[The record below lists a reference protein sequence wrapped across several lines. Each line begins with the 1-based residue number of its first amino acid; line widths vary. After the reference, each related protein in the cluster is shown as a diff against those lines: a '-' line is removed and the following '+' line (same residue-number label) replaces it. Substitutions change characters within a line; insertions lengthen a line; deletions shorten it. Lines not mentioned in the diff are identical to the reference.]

1 MERKKIT
8 SDESQGDRPMKMWEG
23 RFRKP
28 MDRLMEAFSHSLPF
42 DKALIEEDL
51 TGSLAWARGL
61 KKAGVLSARECAK
74 IEAGLRSI
82 AADQKK
88 GRLSFLRSDEDIH
101 MAVERLLTKRIGDV
115 GAKLYTGR
123 SRNDQ
128 VATDVRLFVKKAL
141 SEILSAVAV
150 LQKVLIERAK
160 KDLPVIIP
168 AYTHLQQAQAML
180 LSHYWLSLF
189 SALQREKSRIAHA
202 FMTSDLCP
210 LGAGAVAG
218 SGFPVD
224 RKFLAREL
232 GFSAPAQNS
241 VDAVAAR
248 DYVLEVLSCITSI
261 GITLSRYAEDL
272 IVWSSKEFGFIE
284 LDDAWSSGSSMMPQK
299 KNPDSLE
306 LIRGKCGRFVGNYTR
321 LATTLKGVGL
331 AYFKDLQEDKE
342 PLFDSIANIEIV
354 IAVFSR
360 VLRTLTI
367 NAANIEK
374 QLDPLLFATD
384 VADYLVRKGVPFRQ
398 AHTIVGRIVAYCI
411 DNKINFSKLP
421 LSVFKSFHSVFS
433 NDVHRIFSW
442 ERALAKRE
450 IDGGTGRKSVL
461 RQIVN
466 AEKMLK

>member
-1 MERKKIT
+1 
-8 SDESQGDRPMKMWEG
+8 MKMWEG

-28 MDRLMEAFSHSLPF
+28 MNRLMEAFSHSLPF
-42 DKALIEEDL
+42 DQALIDEDI

-61 KKAGVLSARECAK
+61 KKAGILNARECAR

-82 AADQKK
+82 AADRKK

-101 MAVERLLTKRIGDV
+101 MAVERLLTRRIGDA
-115 GAKLYTGR
+115 GAKLHTGR

-141 SEILSAVAV
+141 AEIISAVAV
-150 LQKVLIERAK
+150 LQKVLVERAR
-160 KDLPVIIP
+160 KDLRVVIP
-168 AYTHLQQAQAML
+168 AYTHLQQAQVLL
-180 LSHYWLSLF
+180 LSHYWLSF
-189 SALQREKSRIAHA
+189 FFALEREKGRIAHA
-202 FMTSDLCP
+202 FLTSDLCP

-224 RKFLAREL
+224 RKFLAKEL

-241 VDAVAAR
+241 VDAVASR
-248 DYVLEVLSCITSI
+248 DFALEALAGIAST

-272 IVWSSKEFGFIE
+272 IIWSSKEFGFIE

-306 LIRGKCGRFVGNYTR
+306 LIRGKCGRFVGIYTR
-321 LATTLKGVGL
+321 LATMLKGVGL
-331 AYFKDLQEDKE
+331 AYYRDLQEDKE

-360 VLRTLTI
+360 VLRTLTV

-384 VADYLVRKGVPFRQ
+384 LADYLVRKGVPFRQ
-398 AHTIVGRIVAYCI
+398 AHHVTGRIVAYCA
-411 DNKINFSKLP
+411 DKKKPFSGLP
-421 LSVFKSFHSVFS
+421 LSTLQSFHALFGK
-433 NDVHRIFSW
+433 DVRRVFSW
-442 ERALAKRE
+442 EHTLAKRE
-450 IDGGTGRKSVL
+450 TEGGTGRKSVL
-461 RQIVN
+461 HQIAM